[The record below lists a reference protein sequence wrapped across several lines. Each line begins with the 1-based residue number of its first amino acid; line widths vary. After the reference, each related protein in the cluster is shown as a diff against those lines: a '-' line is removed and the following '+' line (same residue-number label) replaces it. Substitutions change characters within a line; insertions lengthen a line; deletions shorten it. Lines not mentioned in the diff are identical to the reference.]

1 LGEIPL
7 MRATTQ
13 ALIAFLVVSL
23 AMPARSFAS
32 APEALVTTTLSAG
45 GPKISVVVVSL
56 DAKASAQQGALEGA
70 AEDALIR
77 ASRFTVL
84 LNHEAFNP
92 GAAKKRAEALSEA
105 ADMVKFGM
113 KSLEELDNVKATESF
128 TAAIETLETGDLS
141 RDFTA
146 LLEAWTMKAAGH
158 ATGGENGPA
167 KKDIESVIGLNA
179 KAEFSPTYFP
189 PDLLKFTEAQ
199 RKLTANAKGELLVR
213 TEPAGARVWV
223 DGTYRGVSPV
233 SVAGLTA
240 NKHYV
245 TAALGGYA
253 LGQSQASPGE
263 EVISLAA
270 AELAPGFK
278 KAVTDI
284 KKDPEGVT
292 RDLAAQTLGK
302 AAQLDQVLLVLAK
315 KSVAG
320 EKFDLIALRL
330 ETRDQHNAAYK
341 AATVSPTDPEALAAF
356 FDSLTG
362 RDAKRDGKEPVH
374 HFKGGGGSDVKTI
387 AGVSLLGLAGVSVAT
402 GVVFGVLASNN
413 AAAYR
418 TTPQTRSFDS
428 ANLARDGRTFSIVA
442 DVSYLVAIAAGATG
456 GVLLLTNKGG
466 SDEAASEPSPKN
478 AKDDAKR
485 READKRAAEERRAS
499 EERARED
506 ERRREEEKKR
516 EEERRNQKSSD
527 SKAAEEKKKADEEA
541 KKAEEEAAAKKKAD
555 EEAANKKL
563 SKKEQRELEKK
574 KKEEERQAKKEE
586 EQRKKE
592 EEQRKK
598 DEERQRKEDEK
609 KAAEEKKKQEAEE
622 KAANGKLTKKQREEE
637 EKKKKEEEE
646 AAAKKKAEEDAA
658 AARKAEEEKKK
669 AEEEKKKK
677 EAEDKKKKDEDHD
690 DLRNY

>member
-1 LGEIPL
+1 

-23 AMPARSFAS
+23 ALPARSFA
-32 APEALVTTTLSAG
+32 APPDVLVATSLSAG

-56 DAKASAQQGALEGA
+56 DAKASAQQGALEAA
-70 AEDALIR
+70 AEEALIR

-84 LNHEAFNP
+84 LTHEAFNP
-92 GAAKKRAEALSEA
+92 EASKKRNEALGEA
-105 ADMVKFGM
+105 VDMVKFGM

-146 LLEAWTMKAAGH
+146 LLEAWIMKAAGH
-158 ATGGENGPA
+158 ATGGENVPA
-167 KKDIESVIGLNA
+167 KKDIESIIGLNA
-179 KAEFSPTYFP
+179 KAEFTPTYFP
-189 PDLLKFTEAQ
+189 PELLKFTEAQ
-199 RKLTANAKGELLVR
+199 RKLVANAKGELLVR

-223 DGTYRGVSPV
+223 DGIYRGVSPV
-233 SVAGLTA
+233 NVAGLTA

-245 TAALGGYA
+245 TATLGGFA

-263 EVISLAA
+263 ELISLAPS
-270 AELAPGFK
+270 ELAAGFK
-278 KAVTDI
+278 KAITDI

-292 RDLAAQTLGK
+292 RDAAAQQLGK
-302 AAQLDQVLLVLAK
+302 AAQLDQVFLVLAK

-330 ETRDQHNAAYK
+330 ETRDQHNLAYK

-362 RDAKRDGKEPVH
+362 RDAKRDGKEPLH

-387 AGVSLLGLAGVSVAT
+387 AGVSLLGLAGVSAVT
-402 GVVFGVLASNN
+402 GVVFGVMAGNN
-413 AAAYR
+413 AAQYKL
-418 TTPQTRSFDS
+418 TPQTRSFDS
-428 ANLARDGRTFSIVA
+428 ANLARDGRTFSVVA
-442 DVSYLVAIAAGATG
+442 DISYLVAIAAGATG
-456 GVLLLTNKGG
+456 GVLLLTNKAGG
-466 SDEAASEPSPKN
+466 DDASAEPTPKN

-485 READKRAAEERRAS
+485 RDAEKRAAEERRAS
-499 EERARED
+499 EERAKED
-506 ERRREEEKKR
+506 ERRREDEKKR
-516 EEERRNQKSSD
+516 EEERRNQKGSD
-527 SKAAEEKKKADEEA
+527 AKAAEEKKKADEEA
-541 KKAEEEAAAKKKAD
+541 KKAEEEAAAKKKAED
-555 EEAANKKL
+555 EANANKKL

-574 KKEEERQAKKEE
+574 KKEEERQAKKD
-586 EQRKKE
+586 

-609 KAAEEKKKQEAEE
+609 KAAEEKKKQEADE
-622 KAANGKLTKKQREEE
+622 KAAAGNKTKKQKEEE

-646 AAAKKKAEEDAA
+646 AAAAKKKADDEAA
-658 AARKAEEEKKK
+658 AAKQAEEDKKK

-677 EAEDKKKKDEDHD
+677 DAEKKKKDEDHD
-690 DLRNY
+690 DLRNF